1 MSQRC
6 PVCKAPLWTDP
17 LLTPSRLS
25 CPRCG
30 AEFRPT
36 VPWAYFRILLL
47 VVVTL
52 AVLVISSFSERSVW
66 ILVFLIGAAVFFWFL
81 PRFIDL
87 QHITDLRVPEGP
99 MNPDQ
104 LELKLGDKQW
114 EEKHDAL
121 QEGYRFR
128 QLIYLLVAI
137 ALFLFFLWG
146 VGTGGPL

>member
-1 MSQRC
+1 MSQHC
-6 PVCKAPLWTDP
+6 PICKARLWTDP
-17 LLTPSRLS
+17 WLTPGRLS

-52 AVLVISSFSERSVW
+52 AVLVISFFSERSIW
-66 ILVFLIGAAVFFWFL
+66 ILVFLIGAAIFFWIL

-87 QHITDLRVPEGP
+87 QHISDLRVPEGP
-99 MNPDQ
+99 MDTDQ
-104 LELKLGDKQW
+104 LELKLQDKRW
-114 EEKHDAL
+114 EEKQDEF
-121 QEGYRFR
+121 QEGSRLR

-137 ALFLFFLWG
+137 ALFFLLLVG
-146 VGTGGPL
+146 VGTGW

>member
-6 PVCKAPLWTDP
+6 PVCKARLWADP
-17 LLTPSRLS
+17 LLTPGRLN

-52 AVLVISSFSERSVW
+52 AVFLISSFSERSIWV
-66 ILVFLIGAAVFFWFL
+66 LVFLIGAAVFFWFL

-87 QHITDLRVPEGP
+87 QHISDLGVPEGP
-99 MNPDQ
+99 MDSDQ
-104 LELKLGDKQW
+104 LELQLGDKQW
-114 EEKHDAL
+114 EENRDEFKQGH
-121 QEGYRFR
+121 RFR

-137 ALFLFFLWG
+137 ALLFLFLIG
-146 VGTGGPL
+146 VGTDW

>member
-6 PVCKAPLWTDP
+6 PVCKARLWTDP
-17 LLTPSRLS
+17 LLTSGRLS

-52 AVLVISSFSERSVW
+52 AVLVISSFSQPSIW
-66 ILVFLIGAAVFFWFL
+66 ILIFLIGAAIFFWFL

-87 QHITDLRVPEGP
+87 QHISDLRVPEGP
-99 MNPDQ
+99 MDAEQ
-104 LELKLGDKQW
+104 LELKLEDRQW
-114 EEKHDAL
+114 EEKYEKF
-121 QEGYRFR
+121 QEGHRFR

-137 ALFLFFLWG
+137 ILFFLFLIG
-146 VGTGGPL
+146 IGRIGD

>member
-6 PVCKAPLWTDP
+6 PVCKARLWTDP
-17 LLTPSRLS
+17 LLTPGRLS

-30 AEFRPT
+30 TEFRPT

-52 AVLVISSFSERSVW
+52 AVLVISSFSERSIW

-87 QHITDLRVPEGP
+87 QHISDLRVPEGP
-99 MNPDQ
+99 MAD
-104 LELKLGDKQW
+104 ELKLKLENKQW
-114 EEKHDAL
+114 EENHDEF

-128 QLIYLLVAI
+128 QVIYLLVAI
-137 ALFLFFLWG
+137 ALVLLFL
-146 VGTGGPL
+146 VAIGTGW